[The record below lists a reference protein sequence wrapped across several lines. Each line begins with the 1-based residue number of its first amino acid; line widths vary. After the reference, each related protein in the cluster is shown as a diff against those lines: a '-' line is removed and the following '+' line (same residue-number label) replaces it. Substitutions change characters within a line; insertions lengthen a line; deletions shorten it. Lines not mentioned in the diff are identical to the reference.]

1 MRITLINECI
11 KCNGFTV
18 GYYSKTEKGY
28 YATWKNNNSTYSNIV
43 KSTIKEVR
51 EYIKSNFIKYM

>member
-1 MRITLINECI
+1 MKITLINECI

-18 GYYSKTEKGY
+18 GYYSICNSGV
-28 YATWKNNNSTYSNIV
+28 YASWQNNNRTYSNIM

-51 EYIKSNFIKYM
+51 EYIKTNFIKYM

>member
-1 MRITLINECI
+1 MKITLINERI

-18 GYYSKTEKGY
+18 GYYTITINGV
-28 YATWKNNNSTYSNIV
+28 YASWQNNNRTYSNIM

-51 EYIKSNFIKYM
+51 EYVKTNFIKYM

>member
-1 MRITLINECI
+1 MKITLINECI

-18 GYYSKTEKGY
+18 GYYTICNSGV
-28 YATWKNNNSTYSNIV
+28 YASWQNNNRTYSNIM

-51 EYIKSNFIKYM
+51 EYVKTNFIKYM